1 MRLYAYL
8 MLVTGLTASPAV
20 GQSSLGGIAGS
31 PMRMGFGARG
41 IGLGNA
47 MTAVITG
54 DVSSYYNPALVPFQA
69 TPVGL
74 ASYGFLSLDR
84 RLNFVSYTQSL
95 KPAAGISVGILNAG
109 VSNIDGRNR
118 DGVHTEDY
126 STSENAFFL
135 SFGLKPDE
143 SVAIGVTT
151 KILYYSLYEN
161 IHSTT
166 VGVDLGGIYVLS
178 EDWTIGAAIQDIGS
192 KYKWDTSKLYGRLGN
207 ATEDRFPLRKRIGVS
222 YAPIGSGVLGTV
234 EFEAIGSSTFFRV
247 GAELR
252 FIEGFQL
259 RGGIDEISPS
269 REVSPRPSVGF
280 TFQTQGTT
288 WSPAIHYSYVDEPY
302 APSPLHILA
311 ITLRFE

>member
-1 MRLYAYL
+1 MRRAPLIFL
-8 MLVTGLTASPAV
+8 IILVATLAK
-20 GQSSLGGIAGS
+20 GQSSIGGLAGS
-31 PMRMGFGARG
+31 PMRLGFGARG
-41 IGLGNA
+41 IGMGNA
-47 MTAVITG
+47 MTAVVTG
-54 DVSSYYNPALVPFQA
+54 DVSSYYNPALTPFQA

-126 STSENAFFL
+126 STSENSFFL

-166 VGVDLGGIYVLS
+166 VGLDLGGVYVLS
-178 EDWTIGAAIQDIGS
+178 QDWTIGATIQDIGS

-207 ATEDRFPLRKRIGVS
+207 STEDRFPLRKRIGVT
-222 YAPIGSGVLGTV
+222 YTPAGHGILGAV
-234 EFEAIGSSTFFRV
+234 EAEAIGSSTFIKV
-247 GAELR
+247 GAEVK
-252 FIEGFQL
+252 ITEGFEF
-259 RGGIDEISPS
+259 RGGLDQISPS
-269 REVSPRPSVGF
+269 GEVNARPSVGF
-280 TFQTQGTT
+280 TFQTQETT
-288 WSPAIHYSYVDEPY
+288 WSPAIHYAFVNEPY